1 MCEWLG
7 LHLDFE
13 PERPE
18 LPLRAPVALDDQVV
32 VVRQYRPAV
41 ADRRWLDVG
50 GTLVRASYSAAPA
63 RRSEEHAVGAVPARR
78 IGIGVVR
85 HDRTGAVVHDSDP
98 TGVLDRHEAEPPGP

>member
-1 MCEWLG
+1 MCDWLG
-7 LHLDFE
+7 LHLDLE

-18 LPLRAPVALDDQVV
+18 LPLRAPVVLNDQLV
-32 VVRQYRPAV
+32 VVRQFRPGV

-63 RRSEEHAVGAVPARR
+63 RRSEEHAVGAVPAGR

-85 HDRTGAVVHDSDP
+85 DDRAGAVVDDGDP
-98 TGVLDRHEAEPPGP
+98 SGVLDRHEAEPSGP